1 MAVYKIFAQKD
12 ATLYS
17 NYPSENTGLDEIL
30 EIGNTLGVD
39 TGDAPQVMRS
49 LIKFDT
55 ADITYVLDNLVSG
68 SQFTASLKLYI
79 AEADSIPVDYNIDCY
94 LVSGS
99 WNMGTGKFQDTPEN
113 NTGVSW
119 TWRASSGSNPWIPVA
134 YSASVTASYAAGYPG
149 GGTYVYTNGVSQSFQ
164 YGDYQDIDIDVTNL
178 VKSIY
183 SSSRNDGFLLKLDD
197 NLEFVSSS
205 LFSFKY
211 FSVDTHTIYP
221 PVLEFGWSNS
231 TFVTASNKAVV
242 SDSNFVTTV
251 KNSPYVFDTNAVQR
265 FRLEARPQY
274 PVRTFTTS
282 SVYLTTYYLPQNS
295 YYQVR
300 DMDTNEVVVDFDNNN
315 TKISADTTSS
325 YFDIYMHGLQ
335 PERYYKIF
343 IKTTLDGS
351 TIIRDSNLTFKVTQ

>member
-12 ATLYS
+12 ATIYS

-30 EIGNTLGVD
+30 EIGNSLGPD
-39 TGDAPQVMRS
+39 TGDAPQVMRA
-49 LIKFDT
+49 LIKFDSR
-55 ADITYVLDNLVSG
+55 DITYVLNNLVSG
-68 SQFTASLKLYI
+68 SQFTASLKLFI
-79 AEADSIPVDYNIDCY
+79 ADADSIPVDYNINCY

-99 WNMGTGKFQDTPEN
+99 WTMGTGRFQDTPEN

-119 TWRASSGSNPWIPVA
+119 TWRGVSGSNAWIPVA
-134 YSASVTASYAAGYPG
+134 YSSSVTASYAPGYPG
-149 GGTYVYTNGVSQSFQ
+149 GGTYVSANRASQSFA
-164 YGDYQDIDIDVTNL
+164 YGDYQDINIDVTPL

-183 SSSRNDGFLLKLDD
+183 SSSVNDGFLLKLDD
-197 NLEFVSSS
+197 SLEFQSSS
-205 LFSFKY
+205 FFYLKY

-221 PVLEFGWSNS
+221 PVLEFGWNNS
-231 TFVTASNKAVV
+231 TFTTSSAKAIVN
-242 SDSNFVTTV
+242 DSNFVTTV
-251 KNSPYVFDTNAVQR
+251 KSSPYVFDTNAIQR

-274 PVRTFTTS
+274 PQRTFTTS

-300 DMDTNEVVVDFDNNN
+300 DMDTNEVIVDFDNNN
-315 TKISADTTSS
+315 TKISADTSSS

-351 TIIRDSNLTFKVTQ
+351 TVVRDSNLTFKVRQ